1 MLVDSRNGTVDHTLL
16 YSPEALSPPFTPKN
30 EPNAWL
36 HIKKRNYIHYQTYM
50 ICSPVCDEITNRPL
64 QQLNINLA
72 LKSANKF
79 RIYSPICFLS
89 KIQRFIHSR
98 EPARNI
104 CSKER
109 IFNTD
114 IRKNSW
120 LICFSITHINGGL
133 CHIQLHIIGS
143 MLCLILFAL
152 LHANLFRLCPI
163 GRLLDRQRRVFVT
176 IRFCKVHLITL
187 LIISDAQKCN

>member
-79 RIYSPICFLS
+79 RIYSPICFLNNPTVYS
-89 KIQRFIHSR
+89 QQR
-98 EPARNI
+98 A
-104 CSKER
+104 CQK
-109 IFNTD
+109 
-114 IRKNSW
+114 
-120 LICFSITHINGGL
+120 
-133 CHIQLHIIGS
+133 
-143 MLCLILFAL
+143 
-152 LHANLFRLCPI
+152 
-163 GRLLDRQRRVFVT
+163 
-176 IRFCKVHLITL
+176 HL
-187 LIISDAQKCN
+187 